1 MILQFDIYDNA
12 EAAVKWMVD
21 KVGKDGVRKAL
32 KSTGWFAMTQIKAGI
47 DSGAP
52 GGKRYHPFMSQ
63 KIRKALDQVLH
74 GRGKNKYPP
83 MGRLKPAVKYNYM
96 ASKSRGMSVVVGWN
110 SRSASYLGGMHQ
122 TGAVRPMSEKFRN
135 ALNAAFDKAG
145 LKIRVKDTT
154 KTVKLPKRD
163 TIPAMHRAL
172 QRKLGE
178 HFENKLREYLKTG
191 LPQSSLKKKRTYK
204 IY

>member
-1 MILQFDIYDNA
+1 MILQFDVYDNSMDT
-12 EAAVKWMVD
+12 VKWMID

-47 DSGAP
+47 ESGAP
-52 GGKRYHPFMSQ
+52 GGQRYHPFMSP
-63 KIRKALDQVLH
+63 KIRRALDQVLH
-74 GRGKNKYPP
+74 GRGKSKYPP

-96 ASKSRGMSVVVGWN
+96 ASSSRGMSVVVGWN
-110 SRSASYLGGMHQ
+110 SRSASFLGGMQQ
-122 TGAVRPMSEKFRN
+122 TGAVRPMSEKFRA

-154 KTVKLPKRD
+154 KTVKLPRRD

-172 QRKLGE
+172 QSKIGA
-178 HFENKLREYLKTG
+178 HFESKLREYLKTG
-191 LPQSSLKKKRTYK
+191 LPPSSVGKKRVYK